1 MPDPREQALSFIRMN
16 GPVLPIQIAKAI
28 NTNILFGSAILAEL
42 TARKQLFLTHAAIGG
57 SKLYY
62 LKGQETALIERLSKV
77 YKGKEKE
84 AYEFLRDAKVLHD
97 KELEPWQRVAF
108 KIIQDVALPISVTVN
123 GQTELFWKYRLLS
136 DQEVQ
141 QYLTHLL
148 ETHEPTHA
156 IEEPAIVQQKE
167 EQPIEQTQPLPQQI
181 QPQAGVQPEPVPVQQ
196 AIPLQHQQETISS
209 TLLQDAFA
217 SLKEELIKEMRP
229 QLIQPEEKQLKKSKE
244 DKPKELSPSEKRFY
258 TRIIDYL
265 KENNIEILKE
275 EMIRKDKEFDF
286 LIKIPTSLGPLLYY
300 LKSLDKK
307 VINEAELSI
316 THSEGQLKKL
326 PTIFLVTGKL
336 NKKAA
341 AFVDQKLQ
349 GQLLV
354 KELA

>member
-1 MPDPREQALSFIRMN
+1 MPDPREQALSYIKMN
-16 GPVLPIQIAKAI
+16 GPVLPVQIAKAI
-28 NTNILFGSAILAEL
+28 NTNILFGSAILSEL

-62 LKGQETALIERLSKV
+62 LKGQEVALIERLSKV
-77 YKGKEKE
+77 YKGKERE
-84 AYEFLRDAKVLHD
+84 AYELLRDTKVLRD

-108 KIIQDVALPISVTVN
+108 KIIQDVALPITVTVN
-123 GQTELFWKYRLLS
+123 GQTELFWKYRLLN

-141 QYLTHLL
+141 EYLTHLL
-148 ETHEPTHA
+148 ETHEPAQA
-156 IEEPAIVQQKE
+156 IEEPEIAQQKE
-167 EQPIEQTQPLPQQI
+167 EQPIEQTQPQTV
-181 QPQAGVQPEPVPVQQ
+181 VQPEPAPVQQ
-196 AIPLQHQQETISS
+196 AIPPQYQRETISS

-217 SLKEELIKEMRP
+217 NLKEELIKEMRP
-229 QLIQPEEKQLKKSKE
+229 QLTQPQEKQPKKIKE
-244 DKPKELSPSEKRFY
+244 DKPKELSPNGRRFY

-275 EMIRKDKEFDF
+275 EMIKKDKEFDF

-307 VINEAELSI
+307 IINEAEISI

-341 AFVDQKLQ
+341 IFVDQKLQ

-354 KELA
+354 KELL